1 MQREGEC
8 KQIIYFCLLTEIE
21 NMKLTEKKRKN
32 IIDAA
37 VQEFQEHGFRGA
49 KTTRI
54 ASNAGVSSR
63 TLYKHF
69 DSKEAL
75 FQEISEAMIKDKS
88 TIKHAPFD
96 PKRDLKTQFEELI
109 TTYVDR
115 LTEPETIA
123 ITRMVTAEMLIDV
136 ERSKA
141 YAAEI
146 AKFQN
151 PITQLISEAM
161 EAGVLRAGDVQYA
174 SRQLHSLIREFFY
187 TPQLMRGS
195 KEETDGIMSDC
206 LDMFLSHY
214 RVKSE

>member
-1 MQREGEC
+1 
-8 KQIIYFCLLTEIE
+8 
-21 NMKLTEKKRKN
+21 MKLTEKKRKN

-54 ASNAGVSSR
+54 AKMAGVSSR
-63 TLYKHF
+63 TLYNHF

-75 FQEISEAMIKDKS
+75 FQDISESMIKKKGA
-88 TIKHAPFD
+88 IGHVRYD
-96 PKRDLKTQFEELI
+96 PERDLKTQLEELI
-109 TTYVDR
+109 TNYVEK

-123 ITRMVTAEMLIDV
+123 ITRMVTAEMLIDL

-141 YAAEI
+141 YVAEI
-146 AKFQN
+146 AKFQS

-161 EAGVLRAGDVQYA
+161 EAGAIRAGDAHYA

-187 TPQLMRGS
+187 TPELMFGQ
-195 KEETDGIMSDC
+195 KPENEGVMSDC

-214 RVKSE
+214 EVKTR